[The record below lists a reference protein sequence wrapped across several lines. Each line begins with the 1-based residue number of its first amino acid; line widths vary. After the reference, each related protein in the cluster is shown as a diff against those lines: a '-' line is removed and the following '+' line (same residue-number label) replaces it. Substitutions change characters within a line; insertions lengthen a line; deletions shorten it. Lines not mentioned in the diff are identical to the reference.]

1 MTLVMWMGTA
11 LQARRMMWVSLV
23 LTVTYAIVMA
33 LEFYPPRGFPL
44 TLEWLVF
51 TQGFFAGPMIIASVL
66 SLLIRR
72 LEARRVMVVSQVGY
86 IFVTLAVFY
95 STFTGEHD
103 AQYQL
108 ALLFIPVFGFIG
120 AIGAGIVAA
129 CLR

>member
-1 MTLVMWMGTA
+1 MWMGTA

-23 LTVTYAIVMA
+23 LTVTYGIVMA
-33 LEFYPPRGFPL
+33 LEFYPPPGFPS
-44 TLEWLVF
+44 TFEWLVF
-51 TQGFFAGPMIIASVL
+51 AEGFFAGPMILASVL
-66 SLLIRR
+66 SLLMRR
-72 LEARRVMVVSQVGY
+72 VEARRVMVGFQVGY
-86 IFVTLAVFY
+86 IFITLAVFY

-120 AIGAGIVAA
+120 LIGAGIVAA